1 MSLQLFFAALR
12 ARFGAFCLVLAA
24 TVLAAAA
31 VSLALPKSY
40 EARALL
46 LVDASREEQSLSN
59 VLMPPRERI
68 GYMQTQTD
76 ILTSERVAHR
86 VVRDLGLAQ
95 DPALREAFAEA
106 GGTGSIES
114 WLAETL
120 RKKLAVETSQSN
132 VIQLGYAS
140 PDPGFSA
147 RVVNGFAEA
156 YVDTMLELRVEPTR
170 RAALWFDEQLKSL
183 RANLEDSQERLTRY
197 HRQEGIISADE
208 RYDVENARLAELS
221 AQLVKAEEQT
231 IDLRT
236 RERQARAALGDGG
249 LERLPDVLASEAVRA
264 LKADL
269 ARGEAALGELDTQY
283 GPRHPQYLRR
293 SAEIRELRARLATE
307 AGRVVAG
314 IANARRQG
322 EQRQAQL
329 AAALAAQRAHLL
341 EMKASRNQLAVL
353 TRDVETAQRTYE
365 TALQRAVVSQVESR
379 ASQTNVALLNPAV
392 APRKPSHPKV
402 VLNIALAL
410 AAGTLLGAGLV
421 VLLEM
426 FERRVHTRGDLIE
439 GTGVALLGELGAWR
453 PARGRLARPS
463 AGALP
468 APG

>member
-12 ARFGAFCLVLAA
+12 ARRRAFLLVLAS

-46 LVDASREEQSLSN
+46 LVDATREEQSLSN

-76 ILTSERVAHR
+76 ILTSERVARR
-86 VVRDLGLAQ
+86 VVRGLELAQ
-95 DPALREAFAEA
+95 DPALREAFAESGA
-106 GGTGSIES
+106 TGSIES

-120 RKKLAVETSQSN
+120 RKKLEVETSQSN

-140 PDPGFSA
+140 QDPGFSA

-156 YVDTMLELRVEPTR
+156 YIDTMLELRVEPTR
-170 RAALWFDEQLKSL
+170 QAALWFDEQLKSL
-183 RANLEDSQERLTRY
+183 RANLEDTQERLTRY

-208 RYDVENARLAELS
+208 RYDVENGRLTELS
-221 AQLVKAEEQT
+221 SQLVRAQEQA

-236 RERQARAALGDGG
+236 RENQARAALGDGG
-249 LERLPDVLASEAVRA
+249 LARLPDVQASEAVRS

-269 ARGEAALGELDTQY
+269 ARAEAALEELATQY

-293 SAEIRELRARLATE
+293 SAEIRELRARLAAE

-314 IANARRQG
+314 IANARRQS

-329 AAALAAQRAHLL
+329 AAALAAQRARLL
-341 EMKASRNQLAVL
+341 ELKEGRNQLAVL

-379 ASQTNVALLNPAV
+379 ASQTNVALLNPAL
-392 APRKPSHPKV
+392 APRKPSRPKV

-426 FERRVHTRGDLIE
+426 SDRRVHTRGDLIE
-439 GTGVALLGELGAWR
+439 GTGVALLGELGAWK
-453 PARGRLARPS
+453 PARGRLARLS

>member
-1 MSLQLFFAALR
+1 MGLQLFFAALR
-12 ARFGAFCLVLAA
+12 ARFGAFCLVAAA

-46 LVDASREEQSLSN
+46 LVDATREEQSLSN
-59 VLMPPRERI
+59 VLVPPRERI
-68 GYMQTQTD
+68 GYMQTQAD
-76 ILTSERVAHR
+76 ILTSERVARR
-86 VVRDLGLAQ
+86 VVRDLELAQ
-95 DPALREAFAEA
+95 DAALREAFAAA
-106 GGTGSIES
+106 GGAGSIEG

-120 RKKLAVETSQSN
+120 RRELEVETSQSN

-140 PDPGFSA
+140 QDPEFSA
-147 RVVNGFAEA
+147 RVVNGFAQA
-156 YVDTMLELRVEPTR
+156 YIDTMLELRVEPTR
-170 RAALWFDEQLKSL
+170 QAALWFDEQLKSL
-183 RANLEDSQERLTRY
+183 RARLEDAQERLTRY

-208 RYDVENARLAELS
+208 RYDVENARLADLS
-221 AQLVKAEEQT
+221 AQLVKAEEQA
-231 IDLRT
+231 IDLRA
-236 RERQARAALGDGG
+236 RESQARAALAGG
-249 LERLPDVLASEAVRA
+249 AAERLPDVLASEAVRA

-269 ARGEAALGELDTQY
+269 ARGAAALEELATQY

-293 SAEIRELRARLATE
+293 SAEIGELRARLVAE

-314 IANARRQG
+314 IANARRQS
-322 EQRQAQL
+322 EQRAAEL
-329 AAALAAQRAHLL
+329 RAALAAQRARLL
-341 EMKASRNQLAVL
+341 EMKEGRNQLAVL

-379 ASQTNVALLNPAV
+379 ASHTGVALLNRAV
-392 APRKPSHPKV
+392 APRKPTRPKV
-402 VLNIALAL
+402 LLNIALAL

-426 FERRVHTRGDLIE
+426 FDRRVHTRGDLLE
-439 GTGVALLGELGAWR
+439 GTGVALLGELSAWK

-463 AGALP
+463 ARALP

>member
-59 VLMPPRERI
+59 VLVPPRERI

-106 GGTGSIES
+106 DGTGSIEI

-120 RKKLAVETSQSN
+120 RKKLEVETSQSN

-183 RANLEDSQERLTRY
+183 RANLEDTQQRLTRY

-249 LERLPDVLASEAVRA
+249 LARLPDVLASEAVRA

-293 SAEIRELRARLATE
+293 SAEIRELRARLAAE

-314 IANARRQG
+314 IANARRQA
-322 EQRQAQL
+322 EQRQTQL

-392 APRKPSHPKV
+392 APRKPSRPKV

-439 GTGVALLGELGAWR
+439 GTGVALLGELSAWR

>member
-12 ARFGAFCLVLAA
+12 ARRRAFLLVLAS

-46 LVDASREEQSLSN
+46 LVDATREEQSLSN

-76 ILTSERVAHR
+76 ILTSERVARR
-86 VVRDLGLAQ
+86 VVRGLELAQ
-95 DPALREAFAEA
+95 DPALREAFAESGA
-106 GGTGSIES
+106 TGSIES

-120 RKKLAVETSQSN
+120 RKKLEVETSQSN
-132 VIQLGYAS
+132 VIQLGFAS
-140 PDPGFSA
+140 QDAEYSA

-156 YVDTMLELRVEPTR
+156 YIDTMLELRVEPTR
-170 RAALWFDEQLKSL
+170 QAALWFDEQLKSL
-183 RANLEDSQERLTRY
+183 RANLADSQERLTRY

-208 RYDVENARLAELS
+208 RYDVENGRLTELS
-221 AQLVKAEEQT
+221 SQLVRVQEQV

-236 RERQARAALGDGG
+236 RENQARAALGDGG
-249 LERLPDVLASEAVRA
+249 LARLPDVLASEAVRS

-269 ARGEAALGELDTQY
+269 ARAEAGLEELATQY

-293 SAEIRELRARLATE
+293 SAEIRELRARLAAE

-314 IANARRQG
+314 IANARRQS
-322 EQRQAQL
+322 ERREAQL
-329 AAALAAQRAHLL
+329 AAALAAQRARLL
-341 EMKASRNQLAVL
+341 ELKEGRNQLAVL

-392 APRKPSHPKV
+392 APRKPSRPKV

-439 GTGVALLGELGAWR
+439 GTGVALLGELGAWK

>member
-12 ARFGAFCLVLAA
+12 ARRRAFLLVLAS

-46 LVDASREEQSLSN
+46 LVDATREEQSLSN

-76 ILTSERVAHR
+76 ILTSERVAR
-86 VVRDLGLAQ
+86 KAVRSLELAQ
-95 DPALREAFAEA
+95 SPALREAFAESGA
-106 GGTGSIES
+106 AGSIES

-140 PDPGFSA
+140 QDPGFSA
-147 RVVNGFAEA
+147 RVVNGFAQA
-156 YVDTMLELRVEPTR
+156 YIDTMLELRVAPTR
-170 RAALWFDEQLKSL
+170 QAALWFDEQLKSL
-183 RANLEDSQERLTRY
+183 RANLEDTQERLTRY

-208 RYDVENARLAELS
+208 RYDVENGRLTELS
-221 AQLVKAEEQT
+221 SQLVRAQEQA

-236 RERQARAALGDGG
+236 RENQARAALGDGG
-249 LERLPDVLASEAVRA
+249 LARLPDVLASEAVRS

-269 ARGEAALGELDTQY
+269 ARAEAALEELATQY

-293 SAEIRELRARLATE
+293 SAEIRELRARLAAE

-314 IANARRQG
+314 IANARRQS

-329 AAALAAQRAHLL
+329 AAALAAQRARLL
-341 EMKASRNQLAVL
+341 ELKEGRNQLAVL

-379 ASQTNVALLNPAV
+379 ASQTNVALLNPAL
-392 APRKPSHPKV
+392 APRKPSRPKV

-426 FERRVHTRGDLIE
+426 SDRRVHTRGDLIE
-439 GTGVALLGELGAWR
+439 GTGVALLGELGAWK
-453 PARGRLARPS
+453 PARGRLARLS